1 MINYLKPFSAY
12 INACKQMGEYNN
24 QDYLVEKSDVEGA
37 QLEENIWKK
46 HRNSHSEKESQSH
59 GKHHRKKAFVSA
71 ECALKCVG
79 ARGGC

>member
-1 MINYLKPFSAY
+1 
-12 INACKQMGEYNN
+12 MGECNN
-24 QDYLVEKSDVEGA
+24 QDYLVEKSDAQGA
-37 QLEENIWKK
+37 QLEENIWKN
-46 HRNSHSEKESQSH
+46 HRNSHSEKESQSHEKAESH